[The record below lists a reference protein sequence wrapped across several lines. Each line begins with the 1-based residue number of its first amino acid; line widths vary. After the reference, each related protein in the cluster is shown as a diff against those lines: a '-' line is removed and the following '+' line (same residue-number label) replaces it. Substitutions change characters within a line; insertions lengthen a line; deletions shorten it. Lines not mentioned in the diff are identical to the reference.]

1 MKVLT
6 GNPVG
11 EEGQGDSSLQA
22 WVVPAGDGD
31 KEFIGQI
38 YRTVADWN
46 VAEEGKWVENSLTIS
61 GDASSLTGT
70 TAPVAGGE
78 LVILSSNFDA
88 SCCGGGEAGRVYFD
102 NFRVEVDG
110 EQVYAESFE
119 NAGVTEGGEGELAD
133 AGWVGNADATGLIWP
148 AAGSAPAPGGEE
160 APLVAGDGNVFAYA
174 DDENNTIEVRTGI
187 TLGGGQELHLEG
199 SDRKPGWRRG
209 PRGQ

>member
-1 MKVLT
+1 MWE
-6 GNPVG
+6 GGG
-11 EEGQGDSSLQA
+11 EL
-22 WVVPAGDGD
+22 
-31 KEFIGQI
+31 IGQN

-46 VAEEGKWVENSLTIS
+46 IAEEGKWVENSLTIS

-133 AGWVGNADATGLIWP
+133 AGGRA
-148 AAGSAPAPGGEE
+148 
-160 APLVAGDGNVFAYA
+160 
-174 DDENNTIEVRTGI
+174 RTGKLQLGELHGASFTI
-187 TLGGGQELHLEG
+187 SSLGGIGGQ
-199 SDRKPGWRRG
+199 
-209 PRGQ
+209 